1 MYFTFDEFMFIMA
14 AVIAGILIY
23 KISGSILK
31 GIGRVF
37 VKIGARV
44 LRKELKIIEIEKAK
58 EAAEKEAN
66 ENM

>member
-1 MYFTFDEFMFIMA
+1 MYFTMDEFMFIMF
-14 AVIAGILIY
+14 AVFAGILIY

-31 GIGRVF
+31 GIGHLI
-37 VKIGARV
+37 VKIGARI
-44 LRKELKIIEIEKAK
+44 LRKELKVIEIEKAK